1 MEIPQI
7 IKKGSNKFKL
17 VKEYKRYCLY
27 QNTKAKYYECFS
39 MYDIYLIKN
48 NLEDKRKNKGD

>member
-17 VKEYKRYCLY
+17 VKKYKRYCLY

-48 NLEDKRKNKGD
+48 NLEDKRKK